1 MALITLDQ
9 IFLPLRYVSGS
20 GTIEFATDNVKSASF
35 TQIVVSGSATFNPQ
49 SGSIAIAAS
58 QSVYIVGSGS
68 LEGNPLDG
76 GEF

>member
-1 MALITLDQ
+1 MALISLDQ

-20 GTIEFATDNVKSASF
+20 GTIEFATDNNKSASF

-58 QSVYIVGSGS
+58 QSVYIIDSGS
-68 LEGNPLDG
+68 LEGNPVDG
-76 GEF
+76 GSF

>member
-1 MALITLDQ
+1 MALISLDQ

-20 GTIEFATDNVKSASF
+20 GTIEFATDNNKSASF

-58 QSVYIVGSGS
+58 QSIYIVDSGS
-68 LEGNPLDG
+68 LEGNPVDG
-76 GEF
+76 GTF

>member
-1 MALITLDQ
+1 MALISLDQ

-20 GTIEFATDNVKSASF
+20 GTIEFATDNNKSASF

-58 QSVYIVGSGS
+58 QSVYIVNSGS
-68 LEGNPLDG
+68 LEDNPVDG
-76 GEF
+76 GSF

>member
-1 MALITLDQ
+1 MALISLDQ

-20 GTIEFATDNVKSASF
+20 GTIEFATDNNKSASF

-58 QSVYIVGSGS
+58 QSIYIVDSGS

-76 GEF
+76 GSF